1 MALRIYHFKD
11 AETDAEFIVLS
22 HQGPKHVINDCAQG
36 LTLLG
41 ALFVEASEAAPGAE
55 KSFSEHTLPLDR
67 LLCPEEV

>member
-1 MALRIYHFKD
+1 MALKIYHFRDD
-11 AETDAEFIVLS
+11 ATDQEFVVLS

-55 KSFSEHTLPLDR
+55 PRFNEHTLPLDR
-67 LLCPEEV
+67 LLSPEEV